1 MVPAADDGYRG
12 NYSYLSIDTTPDAVT
27 GPGVALE
34 KSSSLTPC
42 TARSSVSLRLRLLRS
57 RGHAITRVTVYVDG
71 KLVLRRRGRALRG
84 LAIPGLPGSGRHT
97 IRVYEF
103 IGKRLVRV
111 SKRKVYGCAHRRA

>member
-27 GPGVALE
+27 GPGVALA

-42 TARSSVSLRLRLLRS
+42 TARSSVRLRLRRS

-71 KLVLRRRGRALRG
+71 KLVLRRRGRALRS
-84 LAIPGLPGSGRHT
+84 LAIPGLPGSRRHT

-103 IGKRLVRV
+103 TGKRLVRV
-111 SKRKVYGCAHRRA
+111 SKRKVYGCAHRKA